1 MILQSAV
8 NLIHQL
14 FFFQFMHKLQ
24 CNQVNPFKHE
34 TNDMSFDVGHFMPN
48 VY

>member
-34 TNDMSFDVGHFMPN
+34 TNDMSFDVSVGMPN
-48 VY
+48 VH